1 MGNIKVWKEEL
12 CIEEMKSK
20 NKEKGQSARKLTFKG
35 LGIRYGES
43 QSIYSTNELDILAMS
58 SSFSFNFLI
67 ESFCS

>member
-1 MGNIKVWKEEL
+1 
-12 CIEEMKSK
+12 MKSK